1 MPTPDLTSSPT
12 LDVVTWDDPIVD
24 SLGHP
29 ARSTYVERFWLP
41 ILGPS
46 TTWLIRR
53 IDTAL
58 AATPDGAS
66 LDLEAVAG
74 ALGLGSGRGRH
85 SPLIRAFHRCC
96 QFGMARA
103 TPEAHLAVRR
113 NLPPLTRRQIERL
126 PAAVRDDHERWRELE
141 RDAGTL
147 DPQRRRARH
156 MAMGLVELGEDGPT
170 VEQRLVRLSVHP
182 AIAHEAATWARR
194 IVDGRPGE
202 HRTPTPAP
210 APTPTIRRAPAGP
223 VLPRP
228 AAPPPRRTPAS
239 IPSEWGDD
247 AA

>member
-12 LDVVTWDDPIVD
+12 LDIVAWEDPVVD
-24 SLGHP
+24 SLGYP

-53 IDTAL
+53 IDSGLTAS
-58 AATPDGAS
+58 PSGFS
-66 LDLEAVAG
+66 LDLDATAG

-85 SPLIRAFHRCC
+85 SPLIRAFHRSC

-103 TPEAHLAVRR
+103 ASDAHLSVRR

-126 PAAVRDDHERWRELE
+126 PAAVRDEHERWRDTE

-156 MAMGLVELGEDGPT
+156 MAMGLAELGEDVPT
-170 VEQRLVRLSVHP
+170 IEQRLFRLDVHP
-182 AIAHEAATWARR
+182 AVAHEAATWARR
-194 IVDGRPGE
+194 IVDDRPDRE
-202 HRTPTPAP
+202 REAAP
-210 APTPTIRRAPAGP
+210 AASIRRPPMGSAR
-223 VLPRP
+223 PRP
-228 AAPPPRRTPAS
+228 LAAAPKTAPPPVTPT
-239 IPSEWGDD
+239 WGDD